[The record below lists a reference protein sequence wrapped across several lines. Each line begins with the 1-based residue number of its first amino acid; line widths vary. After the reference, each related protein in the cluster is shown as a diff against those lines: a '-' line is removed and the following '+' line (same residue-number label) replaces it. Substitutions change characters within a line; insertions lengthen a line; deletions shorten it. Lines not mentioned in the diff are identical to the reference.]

1 MEEKVIK
8 IESIDPKDFFGPQ
21 NKNIKLLKT
30 NFPDLKIVARG
41 NQIKAFGK
49 SDDLFSNENYI
60 DQNNGFFYC
69 IYSPTVT
76 SYKTVAKGLGD
87 CELTIDD
94 TGVVDKSGC

>member
-1 MEEKVIK
+1 M
-8 IESIDPKDFFGPQ
+8 
-21 NKNIKLLKT
+21 KNILL
-30 NFPDLKIVARG
+30 
-41 NQIKAFGK
+41 AFCIAFL
-49 SDDLFSNENYI
+49 SLNLFSNENYI

>member
-1 MEEKVIK
+1 MVQIGLAQTDHYADCATYYSTSRSYCDAPAAEEKCTPSADTT
-8 IESIDPKDFFGPQ
+8 ESLG
-21 NKNIKLLKT
+21 
-30 NFPDLKIVARG
+30 
-41 NQIKAFGK
+41 
-49 SDDLFSNENYI
+49 DDLFSNENYI

>member
-1 MEEKVIK
+1 MSAVSPSKYNS
-8 IESIDPKDFFGPQ
+8 IELQKKGKTPGE
-21 NKNIKLLKT
+21 LKGGVVSV
-30 NFPDLKIVARG
+30 DYYE
-41 NQIKAFGK
+41 
-49 SDDLFSNENYI
+49 S
-60 DQNNGFFYC
+60 